1 MKSKT
6 TKNAGR
12 GWKRAVTR
20 INGKKTGATKATVD
34 RNWAVMVSGF
44 GLSTIHYTGTLAECE
59 LAAANQQTLNVG
71 GFQIEVVYHK

>member
-1 MKSKT
+1 MSKT

-20 INGKKTGATKATVD
+20 INGKKAEATKTTAD
-34 RNWAVMVSGF
+34 RNWAVQVSGF

-59 LAAANQQTLNVG
+59 LAAANQRALNMG
-71 GFQIEVVYHK
+71 GFVVEIIYHK